1 MQKIK
6 LFYKKL
12 CTFYTFYGIIIMSG
26 GYYSKEVK
34 IMTDKITKE
43 LILLDEIVY
52 GVEPV
57 SYYDDGI
64 RKIYKFIDDNNNV
77 YIWKTSKSMGINFI
91 TENGDEGF
99 EFINEGDKILLSGT
113 IKDFN
118 TFRGEDQIIITRC
131 KILDIIQHNF
141 IKNED
146 DLRGLKQKIQLAKY
160 KDKYEIKTVK
170 YKDYKNE
177 YQEYETLIDSFV
189 RNDKGCF
196 IDIIVA

>member
-1 MQKIK
+1 MA
-6 LFYKKL
+6 
-12 CTFYTFYGIIIMSG
+12 
-26 GYYSKEVK
+26 
-34 IMTDKITKE
+34 DKITKE

-57 SYYDDGI
+57 SYYDDGT
-64 RKIYKFIDDNNNV
+64 RKIYKFIDEDNSV

-91 TENGDEGF
+91 NENGDEGF

-141 IKNED
+141 IKNEN

-160 KDKYEIKTVK
+160 EDKYEIKTVK

-177 YQEYETLIDSFV
+177 YQNYETLIDSFI

-196 IDIIVA
+196 IDVIVT

>member
-1 MQKIK
+1 MAN
-6 LFYKKL
+6 
-12 CTFYTFYGIIIMSG
+12 
-26 GYYSKEVK
+26 
-34 IMTDKITKE
+34 KITKE

-64 RKIYKFIDDNNNV
+64 RKIYKFIDDDNNV

-146 DLRGLKQKIQLAKY
+146 DLRCLKQKIQLAKY